1 VDRRSVTERRRTPED
16 VAATRRKLRA
26 RYRRRRGA
34 VLVVAVAGLVG
45 VGAFLAG
52 FGFGGTSA
60 PTPPRAVSTIVC
72 ESTEPAEIVRPRW
85 LTARRRLVLVDSV
98 LLGGTVALRERF
110 RHRRLKIIGEP
121 AIMLPAMEER
131 MARRRSV
138 TKLVIVGIGYNSLWE
153 RRRKNFSLWARK
165 FDTEARD
172 LLATLRRKGARQF
185 VWVTLRDAR
194 RRVIPRDAL
203 WQYDRYAWYF
213 PYVNERLRRLDRK
226 RDDLV
231 LALWDKVS
239 DRRGL
244 TYDAIHLNPV
254 GAALMADTIYEA
266 IRAEGRRQ
274 TRVVPPPP
282 SACG

>member
-1 VDRRSVTERRRTPED
+1 MTQRSRKPED
-16 VAATRRKLRA
+16 AAATQTRLRA
-26 RYRRRRGA
+26 RYRRRRATA
-34 VLVVAVAGLVG
+34 VVVVVAGLVA

-52 FGFGGTSA
+52 FGFGGNSA
-60 PTPPRAVSTIVC
+60 PTPQAVSSTVC
-72 ESTEPAEIVRPRW
+72 ESTGPAEIVRPRW
-85 LTARRRLVLVDSV
+85 LTARRRIVLVDSV
-98 LLGGTVALRERF
+98 LLGGTVAMRERF
-110 RHRRLKIIGEP
+110 KHRKLKIIGEP
-121 AIMLPAMEER
+121 AIMLPAMKER

-138 TKLVIVGIGYNSLWE
+138 TKLVIIGIGYNSLWE

-165 FDTEARD
+165 FDKEAGA

-203 WQYDRYAWYF
+203 WQYDRYSWYF

-226 RDDLV
+226 REDLV
-231 LALWDKVS
+231 LAPWDEVS

-244 TYDAIHLNPV
+244 TYDAIHLNPE

-266 IRAEGRRQ
+266 IQAEGRRQ
-274 TRVVPPPP
+274 TRVIPPPP
-282 SACG
+282 NACG